1 MDDKNKRRDFIDD
14 DRTVSDMSS
23 EWMPWNSG
31 VRKRHSRKKVKN
43 AENAENKSGS
53 FIKPDKEEY
62 KKLVRGQFLAALPM
76 FLCVLAAFAIMFL
89 LARLWLK

>member
-31 VRKRHSRKKVKN
+31 VRKRHSRKEKN

-53 FIKPDKEEY
+53 FNKPDKEEY
-62 KKLVRGQFLAALPM
+62 KKLVWGQFLAALPM

>member
-1 MDDKNKRRDFIDD
+1 MDDKNKRRDFID

-31 VRKRHSRKKVKN
+31 VRKRHSRKEKN

-62 KKLVRGQFLAALPM
+62 KKLVWGQFLAALPM

>member
-53 FIKPDKEEY
+53 FNKPDKEEY
-62 KKLVRGQFLAALPM
+62 KKLVRAQFLAALPM

>member
-31 VRKRHSRKKVKN
+31 VRKRHSRKEKD
-43 AENAENKSGS
+43 AESAENKSGS

-62 KKLVRGQFLAALPM
+62 KKLVWGQFLAALPM